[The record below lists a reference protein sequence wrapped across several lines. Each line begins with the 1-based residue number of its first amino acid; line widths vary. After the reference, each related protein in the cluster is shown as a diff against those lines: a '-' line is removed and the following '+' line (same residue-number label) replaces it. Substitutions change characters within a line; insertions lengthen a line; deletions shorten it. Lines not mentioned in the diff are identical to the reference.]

1 MISAIGEFKETQD
14 PSQTAI
20 ASKPDLRRMTSHP
33 NLAMRKPEILS
44 SKKRKASVPDVSIG
58 PMTTVQE
65 GLLDSREW
73 IAIRNVC
80 INRSDVVAATIPHHH
95 PFLAR
100 SQTFPESVLGRL
112 SEDIS
117 EKTPRIS
124 DFPKPN
130 LGLSSSWSQT
140 ETRCDELGQTIVSAT
155 SKNGTVI
162 PTKAEISIAVAT
174 QRSEAQDNMDEKPP
188 KVPPKSP
195 RTESRASPR
204 MKQLQHS
211 ANSSTSTIH
220 STCSSATSANGPF
233 GRSPR
238 KTRQNSHDADIPQD
252 QPEVSNTDEGKP
264 PRNRPKRIEQLD
276 RQTPPRVESPISPQS
291 NFYKCEPKVEVGP
304 WAGLDQIGRKSSP
317 RNESSSFQDDE
328 SNAVGE
334 NSCGRS
340 PKSTNAD
347 GSACT
352 PYLQEQ
358 PVGKLNSVQRSNSG
372 KRVWHQ
378 KEVSG
383 ASLIDRGRP
392 MKRGDTSLMGTLGRQ
407 NLMNLKLTEDSL
419 ELPTGFV
426 AQEASKFMPN
436 RDLELLKQ
444 EAESEVE
451 SFEVLSAKDVSN
463 LSKAS

>member
-1 MISAIGEFKETQD
+1 MISAIGEFKESQD

-33 NLAMRKPEILS
+33 NLVMRKPELLS

-65 GLLDSREW
+65 GLLDSRKW
-73 IAIRNVC
+73 IAMRNVC
-80 INRSDVVAATIPHHH
+80 INRSDVLAATIPHHH

-117 EKTPRIS
+117 ETPRIS

-130 LGLSSSWSQT
+130 VAVSSSWSQT
-140 ETRCDELGQTIVSAT
+140 ETRFDKLGQTIVSAT
-155 SKNGTVI
+155 SKNGTSI
-162 PTKAEISIAVAT
+162 PTKAEITIAVAT
-174 QRSEAQDNMDEKPP
+174 QRSEAEDNMDEKPP

-204 MKQLQHS
+204 MKQLPHS

-233 GRSPR
+233 GKSSR

-252 QPEVSNTDEGKP
+252 QPEVSNTAEGKP
-264 PRNRPKRIEQLD
+264 PRNQSKRIEQLD
-276 RQTPPRVESPISPQS
+276 RQTPPRVESPQS
-291 NFYKCEPKVEVGP
+291 NFYKFEPKVEVGP

-328 SNAVGE
+328 SNAGGE
-334 NSCGRS
+334 NSCLRS

-352 PYLQEQ
+352 PHLQEQ

-378 KEVSG
+378 KDVSG

-407 NLMNLKLTEDSL
+407 NLVNLKLTEDSL

-426 AQEASKFMPN
+426 AKEASKFMLN
-436 RDLELLKQ
+436 SDLELLKQ